1 MEEKKEVK
9 FGKKKITQ
17 QGIVLLGAIVGLFII
32 VFILFLTIPSTDA
45 FDFTVRLFALWGY
58 LAIAI
63 ATLMTPFLKEIY
75 KNFGRPFIKIH
86 HLFAAIGLACATLH
100 PVLFAIEMSNW
111 RVFIPD
117 FSSWY
122 NFWRLGGRPALIL
135 LYVAIIGVLIRKNI
149 KKYWRAIHALMYVVL
164 LLGFV
169 HGVIIGTDFANI
181 GIMIIF
187 SIIFASSVLAFIYKR
202 YLMIKSKKKK

>member
-1 MEEKKEVK
+1 MEPKKEIISS
-9 FGKKKITQ
+9 KKITK
-17 QGIVLLGAIVGLFII
+17 QGMMLIGIIIGLFLII
-32 VFILFLTIPSTDA
+32 FILFLTIPSTDV

-86 HLFAAIGLACATLH
+86 HIFAAIGLACATLH

-111 RVFIPD
+111 LVFIPD

-135 LYVAIIGVLIRKNI
+135 LYVAILGVVIRKNI
-149 KKYWRAIHALMYVVL
+149 KKYWRTIHALMYVVL

-181 GIMIIF
+181 GILIIF
-187 SIIFASSVLAFIYKR
+187 SVIFAVSMLAFIYKR
-202 YLMIKSKKKK
+202 YLTIKSRKKK